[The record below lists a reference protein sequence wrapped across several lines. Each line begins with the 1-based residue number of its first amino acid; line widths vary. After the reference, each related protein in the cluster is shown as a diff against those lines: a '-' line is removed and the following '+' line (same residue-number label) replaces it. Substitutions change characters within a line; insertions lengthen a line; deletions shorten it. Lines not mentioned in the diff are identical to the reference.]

1 MPNYSCKLV
10 DSTGTLSERSIS
22 ANSMGELYKIIDRNG
37 ERLIS
42 AKKAALNFSNISLD
56 MDINQLLGREV
67 KAKKLA
73 PKDLSMFTRQL
84 EMLLNTGIPMLD
96 ALDALESAATTENLK
111 KVVNDLK
118 KRVTQGESL
127 SAAMGEQTAVF
138 SNFYVKMV
146 QAGEASGTLGQIF
159 AQIRAFTDRD
169 MESRAKVKK
178 ALRYPMFVGIALL
191 IAGYVQI
198 AFVLPK
204 MAATM
209 FANMKELPLPTKIMM
224 GFSDVLTQYGFI
236 MFIIIFVVFSALKY
250 YTKTEDGRYNF
261 DLFKM
266 KVPKLGILIQSSVT
280 ARFSQML
287 NVLVSSG
294 VQVVDALAIAGET
307 ADNAVFETELAKA
320 RKDVLAGV
328 PMSVALESD
337 NMPEMATSL
346 ISIGEKTGALSEML
360 DGVAEYYTSDMEDKM
375 DGLMAA
381 MEPVL
386 TLIITAFVGVF
397 VLAVFMPM
405 IENMTS
411 MM

>member
-1 MPNYSCKLV
+1 MPNYACKLV
-10 DSTGTLSERSIS
+10 DSGGAMTERSIT
-22 ANSMGELYKIIDRNG
+22 AKSMGELYQIIDRRG

-42 AKKAALNFSNISLD
+42 AKKPALNLSLD
-56 MDINQLLGREV
+56 MDINKLLGLKE
-67 KAKKLA
+67 KGKKLA
-73 PKDLSMFTRQL
+73 PKDLAMFTRQL
-84 EMLLNTGIPMLD
+84 EMLLKTGSPMLD
-96 ALDALESAATTENLK
+96 ALDALEVAAVTDNLK
-111 KVVNDLK
+111 KVVGPLK
-118 KRVTQGESL
+118 SRVTGGSQL
-127 SAAMGEQTAVF
+127 SAAMGEQDRVF

-146 QAGEASGTLGQIF
+146 QAGEASGTLPNIF
-159 AQIRAFTDRD
+159 AQIREFTIRD
-169 MESRAKVKK
+169 MESKAKVKK

-224 GFSDVLTQYGFI
+224 GVSDVLTQYGFI
-236 MFIIIFVVFSALKY
+236 LFIVLFVVISALKY
-250 YTKTEDGRYNF
+250 YTSTPAGGYNF
-261 DLFKM
+261 DLFKLNLPM
-266 KVPKLGILIQSSVT
+266 FGVMIRSSVT

-307 ADNAVFETELAKA
+307 VDNSVFEKDLKKA

-328 PMSVALESD
+328 SMSVALQSKY
-337 NMPEMATSL
+337 MPEMATSL
-346 ISIGEKTGALSEML
+346 ISIGERTGALSEML
-360 DGVAEYYTSDMEDKM
+360 EGVAEYYTSDMEDKM
-375 DGLMAA
+375 EGLMAA